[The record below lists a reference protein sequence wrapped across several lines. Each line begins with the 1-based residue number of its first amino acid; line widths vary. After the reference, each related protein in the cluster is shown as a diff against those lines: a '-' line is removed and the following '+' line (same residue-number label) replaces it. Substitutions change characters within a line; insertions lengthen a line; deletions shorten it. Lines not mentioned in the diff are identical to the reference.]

1 MCRGKCIGEVTI
13 KQGSQLKSLKQKS
26 AEKSNKA
33 AKKTKKK
40 KKKSVKFTKVKG
52 QMVDN
57 LN

>member
-40 KKKSVKFTKVKG
+40 KKSVKFTKVKG